1 MFCPHCGSQIADHA
15 LFCGRCGKNIPQ
27 KKTVS
32 AHTVPVV
39 NQSAGAESVPT
50 VSQSTT
56 PAVSPVFATEQ
67 GTPNSFGTSA
77 EPFEAERIPLVAPPV
92 SESVPSESASKP
104 VSKHRYLFKLA
115 PASNRLYVALI
126 WILCLLCV
134 GCLGLSAYRAV
145 AEPFFEI
152 PAIEWTMEAVDVSLQ
167 DDLAEYGEL
176 FDRIE
181 QRYAEIKDTMTAD
194 EREAAKEY
202 LALRPY
208 ATGEFSMMDAMT
220 FEEKAEALAERLPA
234 DMADNAHM
242 IRGAFDDLE
251 DETGMS
257 LTDFFSM
264 LMVCVIAACVLVAVV
279 LLLATLLK
287 LNSLVSIAMVL
298 AMVVVFPFGGL
309 ILGGVTM
316 VLFVTIMVFVAMLNQ
331 SYKRYCRSL

>member
-1 MFCPHCGSQIADHA
+1 M
-15 LFCGRCGKNIPQ
+15 
-27 KKTVS
+27 
-32 AHTVPVV
+32 
-39 NQSAGAESVPT
+39 
-50 VSQSTT
+50 
-56 PAVSPVFATEQ
+56 
-67 GTPNSFGTSA
+67 
-77 EPFEAERIPLVAPPV
+77 
-92 SESVPSESASKP
+92 
-104 VSKHRYLFKLA
+104 
-115 PASNRLYVALI
+115 
-126 WILCLLCV
+126 
-134 GCLGLSAYRAV
+134 

-152 PAIEWTMEAVDVSLQ
+152 PAIEWTLEAVDVSLQ

-194 EREAAKEY
+194 DREAAKEY

-264 LMVCVIAACVLVAVV
+264 LVVCVIAACVLVAVV
-279 LLLATLLK
+279 LLLAMLLK

-298 AMVVVFPFGGL
+298 AMVVAFPFGGL

>member
-1 MFCPHCGSQIADHA
+1 MFCPNCGSQIADHA

-39 NQSAGAESVPT
+39 NQSAGAEAVPT

-56 PAVSPVFATEQ
+56 PAVSPAFATEQ

-77 EPFEAERIPLVAPPV
+77 ESFQTEAIPPV
-92 SESVPSESASKP
+92 TPLMAESDQPQPAQKP

-115 PASNRLYVALI
+115 PASNQLYVALV

-134 GCLGLSAYRAV
+134 GCLGLSAYRGV

-152 PAIEWTMEAVDVSLQ
+152 PAIEWTLEAVDVSLQ

-181 QRYAEIKDTMTAD
+181 QRYEEVKDTLTA
-194 EREAAKEY
+194 EQREATKEY

-208 ATGEFSMMDAMT
+208 ATGEFSMLDAMA
-220 FEEKAEALAERLPA
+220 FEEKAESLADRLPA
-234 DMADNAHM
+234 DMADDANM
-242 IRGAFDDLE
+242 IRGAFADLE

-298 AMVVVFPFGGL
+298 ASVVAFPFGGL

-316 VLFVTIMVFVAMLNQ
+316 ALFVTMMVFVAMLNQ